1 MPVEAN
7 LGLATTY
14 ELIMELKRRAMNARE
29 LGESWPDYQPIAPSG
44 QMTTEQ
50 VIELGREAMKKYHPA
65 MYSELMEEQASLGQT
80 STGRDKAFIDSQMR
94 KEASASSKL
103 DGETYVVDPE
113 KCLHDDWKT
122 EGEIFCG
129 KCGKDMRS
137 PENQT
142 MYGTGEPN
150 WALADFARKDKEPDY
165 LPAESGRIIPVDQ
178 SGHNTNGDWSNG

>member
-14 ELIMELKRRAMNARE
+14 ELIMELKRRAMNSRE

-44 QMTTEQ
+44 QMTTEE
-50 VIELGREAMKKYHPA
+50 VIKLGREAMQRNHPA
-65 MYSELMEEQASLGQT
+65 MYSELMEEQAALGRT

-94 KEASASSKL
+94 REAEASTRL
-103 DGETYVVDPE
+103 DGETHVVQGWVDPE

-142 MYGTGEPN
+142 VRAEP
-150 WALADFARKDKEPDY
+150 A
-165 LPAESGRIIPVDQ
+165 G
-178 SGHNTNGDWSNG
+178 SNVFGNKQTSEDEQDHPEWTI